1 MGQTEQSGE
10 LILHLNAAQFN
21 EALRDYP
28 SLVVDFWAP
37 WCGPCRMLA
46 PILEQIAAAHAGSIT
61 FAKVN
66 VDEEPE
72 LAARFGI
79 LSIPTCLIFRN
90 GERVG
95 ETVGVLSAQAL
106 EQKIV
111 AALGK

>member
-1 MGQTEQSGE
+1 MAQTEHSGG
-10 LILHLNAAQFN
+10 IVLHLNAAQFDA
-21 EALRDYP
+21 ALREHP

-66 VDEEPE
+66 VDEEPG

-79 LSIPTCLIFRN
+79 LSIPTCIIFKN
-90 GERVG
+90 GQRVG
-95 ETVGVLSAQAL
+95 ETVGVLTAPAL